1 MTPVGIETM
10 KRLSKTAIA
19 AAAVLAAGP
28 AAAQLATNSKAP
40 VDITADGQEFT
51 NSQCLSIWRGNV
63 EALQDTSHM
72 RTDLLR
78 AYFEK
83 ASPSPGKGASNP
95 GSGGGSCGDLTRI
108 EAEGS
113 VYYTTPQ
120 QRVRGDHAVYEA
132 TTSTLTITGGV
143 VAAQGQNVMRGE
155 KMVFNTDTGE
165 GHMVGA
171 QTGRNA
177 PNRVRGVFYPK
188 DNNNQKAQ
196 KGAPNG
202 KTAAPPAPAPERR

>member
-1 MTPVGIETM
+1 M
-10 KRLSKTAIA
+10 KRFSKTAIA
-19 AAAVLAAGP
+19 AAAVLVAGP
-28 AAAQLATNSKAP
+28 AAAQLATGSKAP

-63 EALQDTSHM
+63 EALQDTSRM
-72 RTDLLR
+72 RTDVLR

-83 ASPSPGKGASNP
+83 GAPSPNKGSSSPGAS
-95 GSGGGSCGDLTRI
+95 GGSCGDLTRI
-108 EAEGS
+108 EAQGA
-113 VYYTTPQ
+113 VYYATPQ
-120 QRVRGDHAVYEA
+120 QRVRGDNAVYDA

-155 KMVFNTDTGE
+155 KMVFNTNTGE

-188 DNNNQKAQ
+188 ENDNQNAQ
-196 KGAPNG
+196 NG
-202 KTAAPPAPAPERR
+202 KTPAQNSKTDGKTTAQPAPAPQRR

>member
-1 MTPVGIETM
+1 M
-10 KRLSKTAIA
+10 KRFSRTAIA
-19 AAAVLAAGP
+19 AAAILVAGP

-83 ASPSPGKGASNP
+83 GSPSPGKGASNP
-95 GSGGGSCGDLTRI
+95 GSSGGSCGDLTRI

-132 TTSTLTITGGV
+132 STSTLTITGGV

-155 KMVFNTDTGE
+155 KMVFNTNTGE

-188 DNNNQKAQ
+188 ENSNQNAQ
-196 KGAPNG
+196 NG
-202 KTAAPPAPAPERR
+202 KTATQPAPAPQRR